1 MGAATNEPTKKVH
14 VTKPLNFL
22 AIARQITGSL
32 IVQVREQRRGQLRC
46 TVQCHAY
53 FPNVRR
59 HLLDD
64 AGLAQGGRR
73 RGGRAV
79 DGQAASG
86 SHCHRCAGAQR
97 HNRECAEDERAAD
110 GDSRLHR
117 DDDYVCVCGAF
128 GKFLLLL
135 LEMAER
141 K

>member
-1 MGAATNEPTKKVH
+1 M
-14 VTKPLNFL
+14 
-22 AIARQITGSL
+22 
-32 IVQVREQRRGQLRC
+32 QVREQRRGQLRC

-117 DDDYVCVCGAF
+117 DDDYVCVCVWCVWQISAAAAGNGGA
-128 GKFLLLL
+128 KVS
-135 LEMAER
+135 EAHTPR
-141 K
+141 Y